1 MFKTVHLQQVKKG
14 AKFLA
19 RYVKRVPF
27 ANRRY
32 KKGEPVSIKMVY
44 KSVKG

>member
-1 MFKTVHLQQVKKG
+1 MFKTVHLQQVKKVV
-14 AKFLA
+14 A

-27 ANRRY
+27 VKRRY
-32 KKGEPVSIKMVY
+32 TKGEPVSIKMVY

>member
-1 MFKTVHLQQVKKG
+1 MLKTAFTAVEKG

-27 ANRRY
+27 VNRRY
-32 KKGEPVSIKMVY
+32 TKGEPVSIKIVY

>member
-1 MFKTVHLQQVKKG
+1 MFKTAFTAVKKG

-27 ANRRY
+27 VDRRY
-32 KKGEPVSIKMVY
+32 TKGEPVSIKILY